1 MWPIALSGRLPVAG
15 TVGLYPAVYLM
26 GRDPIPSRL
35 ALAADPCGSAASS
48 GISLGFPRLSRWR
61 GQVGHVL
68 LTRSPLHTRPKASSP
83 FDLHV
88 LGTPPAFILS
98 QDQTLRSKDP
108 RRGPWMLG
116 SGLARNC
123 PFPPPAR
130 RRRRGPSGFRSI
142 FFFRSIRF
150 QGSRG
155 RPPGPRRAASGE
167 TRKETCYPPATLP
180 SRPFSD
186 FWEKF
191 FAQIVPS
198 YAKSTL
204 TCGFMRAA
212 SRQLAYNTDASTVLQ
227 GLISILLIFF
237 SIPLAT
243 GRPP

>member
-1 MWPIALSGRLPVAG
+1 M
-15 TVGLYPAVYLM
+15 
-26 GRDPIPSRL
+26 
-35 ALAADPCGSAASS
+35 
-48 GISLGFPRLSRWR
+48 
-61 GQVGHVL
+61 L

-108 RRGPWMLG
+108 RKGPRMLG

-123 PFPPPAR
+123 PFPPPAW
-130 RRRRGPSGFRSI
+130 RRRRGSVWLYRSI
-142 FFFRSIRF
+142 LLLPQYPVFKVPA
-150 QGSRG
+150 GAL
-155 RPPGPRRAASGE
+155 PGPAAPPPERRA
-167 TRKETCYPPATLP
+167 RRHVTLP
-180 SRPFSD
+180 PPSRQDPFSD

-243 GRPP
+243 GRPLGSMRGNRPATLRRAGAFQPLASCPKPVS